1 MKKHKLQLDESMFKG
16 ASPGIFLNA
25 RKLRENM
32 TKAELILWE
41 KLRDNRFHGLK
52 FRRQHPIL
60 KYIADF
66 YCHKLKL
73 IIEIDGEYHEDQAQ
87 KEYDNERD
95 GILEFNDLNVL
106 RFANEDVENNVEG
119 VLSKLK
125 EFID

>member
-1 MKKHKLQLDESMFKG
+1 MFKG
-16 ASPGIFLNA
+16 TSPGIFLNA

-66 YCHKLKL
+66 YCQKLKL
-73 IIEIDGEYHEDQAQ
+73 IIEIDGEYHENQTQ
-87 KEYDNERD
+87 KENDNERD

-106 RFANEDVENNVEG
+106 RFTNEYVENNVEG